1 MKIIEATIERSDEAT
16 KELAMGAGA
25 RFAPGSARGSNH
37 RKASPGAR
45 TPGQSPG
52 LAGVASIA
60 LAAMIAL
67 GVASAASAQSRQI
80 PAPKQTGP
88 ILIHSAT
95 IHTVTDGTIDRGYV
109 IFEDGVITHVGRGDP
124 PEVSVDEHH
133 NADGLHVY
141 PGLIATA
148 TNLGLTETG
157 AVDVTNDHT
166 EYGRVKPEVRAVV
179 AVNPDTDLIPV
190 ARANG
195 IMTALVFP
203 RGGLV
208 SGRAS
213 TMRLDGWT
221 WEDLAIDDA
230 TGLVVNWPR
239 TEPINAWWMQRSEA
253 EQRKEIQE
261 DLEAVEKV
269 FDDAAAYLQ
278 TRDNDPTVPTDVRFE
293 AMRPALEGAEPVYV
307 QASSMGQIESAV
319 AWGVRRNLKIVIVGG
334 HQADEVIPLLLKH
347 DVPVIIT
354 GTHRTPSRRDAAY
367 DEPFVLPRALYEA
380 GVRFCLASGG
390 GAAHERNL
398 NHNAATAAAYGL
410 PRTEALRAVTLGA
423 AELSGIGE
431 THGAIAPGRSA
442 TLIVTSGDPLEITTD
457 TLIAYID
464 GRRLDLG
471 TRHKELYAKYRE
483 KYRQLGL
490 IAR

>member
-1 MKIIEATIERSDEAT
+1 MTMRATKRRSDGAT
-16 KELAMGAGA
+16 KRFGFVAGILMLAA
-25 RFAPGSARGSNH
+25 
-37 RKASPGAR
+37 
-45 TPGQSPG
+45 
-52 LAGVASIA
+52 AGV
-60 LAAMIAL
+60 
-67 GVASAASAQSRQI
+67 ASAQSRQI
-80 PAPKQTGP
+80 PAPKQAGP

-95 IHTVTDGTIDRGYV
+95 IHTVADGTIDRGYV

-124 PEVSVDEHH
+124 PDVNVAEHH
-133 NADGLHVY
+133 NAEGLHVY

-166 EYGRVKPEVRAVV
+166 EFGRVKPEVRAAV

-195 IMTALVFP
+195 ILTALVFP

-213 TMRLDGWT
+213 VLRLDGWT
-221 WEDLAIDDA
+221 WEDLAIDDVA
-230 TGLVVNWPR
+230 GLVVNWPR
-239 TEPINAWWMQRSEA
+239 TEPITAWWMEKSED
-253 EQRKEIQE
+253 EQRKEIKE
-261 DLEAVEKV
+261 DLVAVEKV
-269 FDDAAAYLQ
+269 FDEAQAYLRA
-278 TRDNDPTVPTDVRFE
+278 RDNDPTLPTDVRFE
-293 AMRPALEGAEPVYV
+293 AMRPMLEGTKPVYV
-307 QASSMGQIESAV
+307 RASSMGQIESAV
-319 AWGVRRNLKIVIVGG
+319 AWAVRRDLKIIIVGG
-334 HQADEVIPLLLKH
+334 QQADEVIPLLKKH
-347 DVPVIIT
+347 DVPVIVG

-367 DEPFVLPRALYEA
+367 DEPFALPRTLFEA
-380 GVRFCLASGG
+380 GIRFCLASGG
-390 GAAHERNL
+390 GASNERNL

-410 PRTEALRAVTLGA
+410 PRSEALRAVTLGA
-423 AELSGIGE
+423 AELSGLGE
-431 THGAIAPGRSA
+431 THGAIVPGRSA
-442 TLIVTSGDPLEITTD
+442 TLIVTSGDALEITSD

-471 TRHKELYAKYRE
+471 SRHKELYAKYRE